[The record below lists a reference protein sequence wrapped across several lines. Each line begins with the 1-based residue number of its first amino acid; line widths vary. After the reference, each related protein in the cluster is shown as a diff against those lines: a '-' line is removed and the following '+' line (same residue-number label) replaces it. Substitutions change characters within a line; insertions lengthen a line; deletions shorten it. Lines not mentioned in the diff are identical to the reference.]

1 MSPSDASCTNNFGMS
16 IDMLLL
22 EIDSPAPFNMTVII
36 QRIREAIES
45 IQPRDFSLVHDW
57 VDEALRHAELPFQRA
72 LETAYGTIDFLVE
85 SVVVQVEAA
94 DGRGPEE
101 FRRLGVL
108 LECHGYPSGVLL
120 TSRYRRPFETEWH
133 TREAVSLPVQILP
146 IQTVRR

>member
-1 MSPSDASCTNNFGMS
+1 MDCTQSSTARSSPGKSLWRLQRQGSWRGRLRRSD
-16 IDMLLL
+16 
-22 EIDSPAPFNMTVII
+22 
-36 QRIREAIES
+36 
-45 IQPRDFSLVHDW
+45 PRPGQVEW
-57 VDEALRHAELPFQRA
+57 FQRA

-120 TSRYRRPFETEWH
+120 TSRYQRPFETEWH